1 MAIQPWDPFRDLA
14 TLQDRMNRLFE
25 ESLTRSRRTD
35 EGTVAAGWAPA
46 VDIYETDNEVVL
58 KAELPEVD
66 KKNLDVRIE
75 NNTLTIRGERK
86 FADEVNRENYHRIER
101 AYGTFARSFTL
112 PNVVDPENVE
122 ATFKDGILKLV
133 LHKRV
138 ETRPRSIKIE
148 AT

>member
-1 MAIQPWDPFRDLA
+1 MATQHWDPFRDLA

-25 ESLTRSRRTD
+25 ESLTRSRRGEEDTI
-35 EGTVAAGWAPA
+35 ASGWAPA
-46 VDIYETDNEVVL
+46 VDIYETDNEIVL

-86 FADEVNRENYHRIER
+86 FENEVNRENYHRIER
-101 AYGTFARSFTL
+101 AYGSFARSFAL
-112 PNVVDPENVE
+112 PNVVDPERVE
-122 ATFKDGILKLV
+122 ATFKDGVLKLV
-133 LHKRV
+133 LHKKSG
-138 ETRPRSIKIE
+138 TRPRTIKIE